1 MNTSSNSLRED
12 KTNGASDKALSET
25 TTIVH
30 LYCDSDRQ
38 SHNNDAH
45 VPLAASLK
53 SKEHVDEFIAF
64 LAHEVRNPLTNINL
78 STEMLDAAIE
88 DEELKSYVAIISRS
102 SSRINDLI
110 TRLLNYQ
117 KPDEEDEVKSSINH
131 IVNEVMEIMDDR
143 IRLKNITVV
152 KNFSTEDFFI
162 LSNRAKIKIAITNIV
177 ANAIDAMPVA
187 NGLLKLNTKLGGTE
201 YLVEIEDNGC
211 GISKENL
218 QSIFNTG
225 FTNKPGGLGFGLQIT
240 KVILQSNN
248 VEIKVAS
255 NEGKGTKF
263 TLLFNK
269 N

>member
-1 MNTSSNSLRED
+1 MNTLSDSLQEN
-12 KTNGASDKALSET
+12 KTNGVSDRATSET
-25 TTIVH
+25 TPIVH
-30 LYCDSDRQ
+30 LYCDSDGQ
-38 SHNNDAH
+38 SRNPDVHI
-45 VPLAASLK
+45 PLVSSLK

-64 LAHEVRNPLTNINL
+64 LAHEVRNPLSNINL
-78 STEMLDAAIE
+78 STEMLNAAID
-88 DEELKSYVAIISRS
+88 DEEQKNYLAIIARS

-110 TRLLNYQ
+110 TRLLKYQ
-117 KPDEEDEVKSSINH
+117 KPDESDESENSVVN
-131 IVNEVMEIMDDR
+131 IVNEVMEILDDR

-152 KNFSTEDFFI
+152 RNFCRENFFI
-162 LSNRAKIKIAITNIV
+162 LSNQAKMKIAITNIV
-177 ANAIDAMPVA
+177 ANAIDAMPVV
-187 NGLLKLNTKLGGTE
+187 NGILKLSTKLVTGK
-201 YLVEIEDNGC
+201 YLTEIEDNGC

-218 QSIFNTG
+218 QSIFNAG

-255 NEGKGTKF
+255 KEGKGTRF

>member
-1 MNTSSNSLRED
+1 MNTSSDSLQED
-12 KTNGASDKALSET
+12 KINEVSGKTLSET
-25 TTIVH
+25 TPIVH

-38 SHNNDAH
+38 SHNDD
-45 VPLAASLK
+45 VYIPLAVSLK
-53 SKEHVDEFIAF
+53 SKKHIDEFIAF
-64 LAHEVRNPLTNINL
+64 LAHEVRNPLSNINL
-78 STEMLDAAIE
+78 STEMLNAAIE
-88 DEELKSYVAIISRS
+88 EEELKNYVAIISRS

-110 TRLLNYQ
+110 TRLLNYR
-117 KPDEEDEVKSSINH
+117 KPDEEDEVKSSVNQ
-131 IVNEVMEIMDDR
+131 IVNEVLEIMDDR
-143 IRLKNITVV
+143 MKLKNITVV
-152 KNFSTEDFFI
+152 TNFCSKHFFI
-162 LSNRAKIKIAITNIV
+162 LSNQAKIKIAITNIV
-177 ANAIDAMPVA
+177 SNAIDAMPVA
-187 NGLLKLNTKLGGTE
+187 NGLLKLNTKLVGTE

>member
-12 KTNGASDKALSET
+12 KTNGVSDKAPSET
-25 TTIVH
+25 APIVH

-45 VPLAASLK
+45 IPLAASLK

-64 LAHEVRNPLTNINL
+64 LAHEVRNPLSSINL
-78 STEMLDAAIE
+78 STEMLNAAIA
-88 DEELKSYVAIISRS
+88 DEELKNYLAIIARS

-110 TRLLNYQ
+110 SRLLNYQ
-117 KPDEEDEVKSSINH
+117 KPDESDEVENSVVN
-131 IVNEVMEIMDDR
+131 IVDEVMEIMDDR

-152 KNFSTEDFFI
+152 RNFCREDFFI
-162 LSNRAKIKIAITNIV
+162 VSNQAKMKIAITNIV
-177 ANAIDAMPVA
+177 ANAIDAMPA
-187 NGLLKLNTKLGGTE
+187 INGMLRLNTKLVTAK

-240 KVILQSNN
+240 KSY
-248 VEIKVAS
+248 S
-255 NEGKGTKF
+255 SGKQY
-263 TLLFNK
+263 
-269 N
+269 